1 MHHPPFCLTSNDLNG
16 SFTKEQVFNQFG
28 CEGGNTSPQ
37 LSWDNAP
44 EGTKSFA
51 IFMHDPDA
59 PTHGGFWHWAVYNI
73 PASTSSLPAGAGNPE
88 NNLLP
93 QGVLM
98 GRADAGAHA
107 YCGPCPPPGDFT
119 HRYEITIYA
128 LNTEKM
134 DGVDKDTPINQV
146 EFRVVTEWE
155 LARATYTAHFRRKE
169 A

>member
-1 MHHPPFCLTSNDLNG
+1 MDHSAFHLFSNDLKG
-16 SFTKEQVFNQFG
+16 TFSMDQVFNQFG
-28 CEGGNTSPQ
+28 CTGSNNSPH
-37 LSWDNAP
+37 LAWNNAP

-59 PTHGGFWHWAVYNI
+59 PTHGGFWHWVVYNI
-73 PASTSSLPAGAGNPE
+73 PASTTSLPAGAGNPE
-88 NNLLP
+88 SNLLDE
-93 QGVLM
+93 GVLM
-98 GRADAGAHA
+98 GKADAGANM

-128 LNTEKM
+128 LNTDKM
-134 DGVDKDTPINQV
+134 DGVDEETPVNQA

-155 LARATYTAHFRRKE
+155 IARATLTAHFRRP